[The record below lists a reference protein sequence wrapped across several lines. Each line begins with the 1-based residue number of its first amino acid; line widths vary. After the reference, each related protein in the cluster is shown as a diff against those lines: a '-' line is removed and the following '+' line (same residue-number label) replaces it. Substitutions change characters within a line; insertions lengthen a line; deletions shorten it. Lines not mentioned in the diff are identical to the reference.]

1 MPSISDGVPKWEEN
15 DNKEELDVD
24 KLQAERDSMFKAV
37 QRQ

>member
-1 MPSISDGVPKWEEN
+1 MPSISDGVPKWEDSN
-15 DNKEELDVD
+15 TKEALDID

>member
-1 MPSISDGVPKWEEN
+1 MPSISEGVPKWE
-15 DNKEELDVD
+15 DSDTKESLDID